1 MHLPSMVRFHSTEL
15 SGNLQNRVSISL
27 SPLSSH
33 QALLWLAL
41 WPTPAMVAVMDL
53 RPITKHDGYIKAA
66 TWLIIRICRTK
77 SQDPQD
83 SDLPKLL
90 LCCISAA
97 PAHQC
102 GHLALGITLPCDQ
115 HTPTVLMLSCCTSR
129 VSCKTQY
136 GKEPLDLCTN
146 SECEVQE
153 VDVDLDGLD
162 WIVCHSGADIW
173 HAQTDGEWNA
183 DEQWENLVD
192 FRCTSHILLQS
203 DFLIAVKMPA
213 SCTLIRFMSI
223 V

>member
-1 MHLPSMVRFHSTEL
+1 MVRFHSTEL

-33 QALLWLAL
+33 QALLWLVL
-41 WPTPAMVAVMDL
+41 WAYGNMVAVTE
-53 RPITKHDGYIKAA
+53 RRRITKHDCYSKAA
-66 TWLIIRICRTK
+66 TWLISRICSTE
-77 SQDPQD
+77 SQDLKNVTSPNYGFTVYQQ
-83 SDLPKLL
+83 
-90 LCCISAA
+90 
-97 PAHQC
+97 QC
-102 GHLALGITLPCDQ
+102 GHLALSITLLCNKR
-115 HTPTVLMLSCCTSR
+115 TSTLLMLSCCTPW
-129 VSCKTQY
+129 VSCNTQY
-136 GKEPLDLCTN
+136 GKRPLDLCTA
-146 SECEVQE
+146 SECELQE

-192 FRCTSHILLQS
+192 FRCTSRSLVHS

-213 SCTLIRFMSI
+213 SCTSLLFMSI